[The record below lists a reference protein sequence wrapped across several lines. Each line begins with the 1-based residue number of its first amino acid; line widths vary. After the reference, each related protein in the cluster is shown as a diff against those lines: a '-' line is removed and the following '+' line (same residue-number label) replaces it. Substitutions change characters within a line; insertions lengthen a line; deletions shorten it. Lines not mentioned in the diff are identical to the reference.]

1 VKSAESAY
9 GVLAI
14 SAITNGT
21 GILGIPSTTA
31 IMVDLSPMAPVPMK
45 RYSNVLMPFDL
56 MTLLIDELLLVQKRK
71 ML

>member
-1 VKSAESAY
+1 MRSAY
-9 GVLAI
+9 GVFAI
-14 SAITNGT
+14 SPITNET

-56 MTLLIDELLLVQKRK
+56 MTLLRNELLLLVQKK
-71 ML
+71 V